1 VDRLERASLLPSDW
15 PAGGRGRLDWRCG
28 QPREVVPCTP
38 AVDPAEGS
46 WWPGRKLHR
55 CCRSSRSRC
64 CRSSRSR
71 WRCRGGRSRS
81 PRSRD
86 DEGTTPQDGGVV
98 GELLEVSTAR
108 GRSLNVN
115 K

>member
-1 VDRLERASLLPSDW
+1 VDRLERASLLSSDW
-15 PAGGRGRLDWRCG
+15 LAGGRGRLDWRCG

-55 CCRSSRSRC
+55 R